1 LKKKIHSENTVLDL
15 PQERISS
22 SKIPPKVSPDSS
34 QNIRTSLYGPQR
46 ASGDVHEIFND
57 FAEFTE

>member
-1 LKKKIHSENTVLDL
+1 MKLCGIIHTDCALAGRV
-15 PQERISS
+15 ISFLRQ
-22 SKIPPKVSPDSS
+22 VVDSVFEEFE
-34 QNIRTSLYGPQR
+34 QGPR